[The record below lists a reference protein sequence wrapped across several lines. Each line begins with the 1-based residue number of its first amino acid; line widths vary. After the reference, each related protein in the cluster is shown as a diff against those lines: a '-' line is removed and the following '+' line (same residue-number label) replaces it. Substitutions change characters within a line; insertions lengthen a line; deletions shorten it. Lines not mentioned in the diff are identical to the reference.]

1 MRIKLLEIE
10 IKQYDFNINFKETI
24 RFIFCFVLSSFSD
37 LAKLTTRPLKVSDK
51 CKLCAFRFF
60 FQKEKQRVD

>member
-1 MRIKLLEIE
+1 MTLIYILKPETA
-10 IKQYDFNINFKETI
+10 KTI

-37 LAKLTTRPLKVSDK
+37 LAKLTTRLTKVSDK
-51 CKLCAFRFF
+51 CKLYAFRFF

>member
-1 MRIKLLEIE
+1 MTLIYILRPKTA
-10 IKQYDFNINFKETI
+10 KTI
-24 RFIFCFVLSSFSD
+24 RFIFFFVLSSFSD
-37 LAKLTTRPLKVSDK
+37 LAKLATRPMKVSDK